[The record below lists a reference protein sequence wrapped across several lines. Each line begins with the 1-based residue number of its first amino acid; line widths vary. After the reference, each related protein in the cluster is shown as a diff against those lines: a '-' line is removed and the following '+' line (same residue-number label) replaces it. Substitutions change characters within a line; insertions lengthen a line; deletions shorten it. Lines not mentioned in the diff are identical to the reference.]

1 MSMTRRGL
9 VGMAAATGAAA
20 LTLGGCGNAAT
31 EGPLTFANL
40 GNEITL
46 TNNQNAEYAWR
57 CDRNVT
63 LHRMAANVA
72 WCIQKPP
79 ANGALAELLWS
90 VFVTR
95 GGTHPQANGRI
106 NQYGSTTFDK
116 AVENNAPRSLK
127 WDVQTAGEY
136 KDVLCT
142 GILKSWVQTNGTG
155 GQCNDRI
162 YWAGPLSL
170 SKGDYIAFYAA
181 IDGPAIPIDVEFHLN
196 TAYA

>member
-1 MSMTRRGL
+1 
-9 VGMAAATGAAA
+9 MAAATGAAA
-20 LTLGGCGNAAT
+20 LTLGGCGNSEVG

-57 CDRNVT
+57 CDHNVT

-79 ANGALAELLWS
+79 PNGALTELLWS

-106 NQYGSTTFDK
+106 NQYESAAFATP
-116 AVENNAPRSLK
+116 VEAHGGIAAREAASHDRHAKFRVKGGGHRNADSLGWAPRAPVEARSRLS
-127 WDVQTAGEY
+127 QPCGQGEH
-136 KDVLCT
+136 
-142 GILKSWVQTNGTG
+142 S
-155 GQCNDRI
+155 
-162 YWAGPLSL
+162 
-170 SKGDYIAFYAA
+170 
-181 IDGPAIPIDVEFHLN
+181 
-196 TAYA
+196 